1 MYRLFRSLTFRQ
13 LILEQA
19 PALGGSL
26 LIAELF
32 YKFHSFLLET
42 AAFLGTWFVVDLM
55 LRATRNLAIK
65 LFDQGFRSSPTHQ
78 RQ

>member
-1 MYRLFRSLTFRQ
+1 MYRLFRSLTLRQ
-13 LILEQA
+13 LMLEQV

-42 AAFLGTWFVVDLM
+42 AALLGTWFLVDLM
-55 LRATRNLAIK
+55 LRAIRTLAMK
-65 LFDQGFRSSPTHQ
+65 LLDQGLRSSPTHQ

>member
-13 LILEQA
+13 LMLEQA

-42 AAFLGTWFVVDLM
+42 TAFLGTWFVVDLT
-55 LRATRNLAIK
+55 LRAIRTLAMKPLNQGLRSYGTR
-65 LFDQGFRSSPTHQ
+65 Q
-78 RQ
+78 RL